1 MSAERV
7 PHHKPF
13 PPGVELLSLA
23 VEALAELPTPERNAL
38 LSFLDFWRELPREE
52 RALFVKS
59 VRPGMTDREV
69 AALCGVSRRTVF
81 RWDRYRAFKGRLE
94 GCMRTR
100 RARSAFAGA
109 VDGDQDGEEFSDIG
123 CHP

>member
-7 PHHKPF
+7 PHHEPLS
-13 PPGVELLSLA
+13 PGDRLLALA

-81 RWDRYRAFKGRLE
+81 RWGRYRDFKGRLT
-94 GCMRTR
+94 GFGRPHR
-100 RARSAFAGA
+100 PDGGNA
-109 VDGDQDGEEFSDIG
+109 VRDEDEEFPDPG